1 MFIIHFFH
9 CDSHLAAKPDFLG
22 NLSKK
27 VIESRYIGPKV
38 RAVIDWMGSYPFN
51 IPYNI
56 MIWLLIA
63 IFATKITR
71 MMGHLLFA
79 GFQLPGGRRS
89 VTYTA
94 VWHRYNSF
102 IYVQLY
108 MYVTSLTCQSE
119 LAGFYRDADV
129 ALVTPL
135 RYDAL
140 SSFHPIAS
148 HKLPLPVINCHHM
161 Q

>member
-1 MFIIHFFH
+1 MFIVHFFH
-9 CDSHLAAKPDFLG
+9 SDSHLAAKPDFLG

-56 MIWLLIA
+56 MIWLLRSPEWWDTYCLQV
-63 IFATKITR
+63 FN
-71 MMGHLLFA
+71 
-79 GFQLPGGRRS
+79 FQVVADPLHIRLCGTGTNHS
-89 VTYTA
+89 
-94 VWHRYNSF
+94 NM
-102 IYVQLY
+102 Y

>member
-94 VWHRYNSF
+94 VWHRCNSF
-102 IYVQLY
+102 
-108 MYVTSLTCQSE
+108 MYVHVCNFLDLPEWACWLLQRCWCGLGHPTQVPCTII
-119 LAGFYRDADV
+119 
-129 ALVTPL
+129 
-135 RYDAL
+135 L
-140 SSFHPIAS
+140 SSHRQP
-148 HKLPLPVINCHHM
+148 
-161 Q
+161 